1 MDDDLNYTN
10 LVNTRLS
17 NMKWFP
23 PLFSRLRM
31 LPKVAGIAYRSLKTS
46 AYARQG
52 KYLKYSAEFDDV
64 LALRDPRRGLTVT
77 YEELYTI
84 YSSVRAVKD
93 VEGVIAEVGVYKGNT
108 AKVICEIKGDR
119 ALFLFDTFEGMPNE
133 KISDHDNW
141 ELNTHADNN
150 LDSVKQYLS
159 QYSNVTFVPGRFP
172 ESLNQPIGDMAKSQC
187 YSLVN
192 LDVDLYQSTLDA
204 LEFFYPKLSP
214 GGRLISHNYNLKNSP
229 GGNTPGVKKA
239 FDQFFSGRTSQIIE
253 IAETQC
259 VIVKPN

>member
-1 MDDDLNYTN
+1 
-10 LVNTRLS
+10 
-17 NMKWFP
+17 
-23 PLFSRLRM
+23 M
-31 LPKVAGIAYRSLKTS
+31 LPKVLGIAYRSLKTS

-52 KYLKYSAEFDDV
+52 KYLKFSAEFDSV
-64 LALRDPRRGLTVT
+64 LALRDPQRGLTVT
-77 YEELYTI
+77 YDELYTV
-84 YSSVRAVKD
+84 YSSVQATKD
-93 VEGVIAEVGVYKGNT
+93 VQGVIAEVGVYKGNT

-119 ALFLFDTFEGMPNE
+119 PLFLFDTFEGMPNE
-133 KISDHDNW
+133 KISHHDDW
-141 ELNTHADNN
+141 ELDTHADND
-150 LDSVKQYLS
+150 LHSVKQYLS
-159 QYSNVTFVPGRFP
+159 QYPDVNFIPGKFP
-172 ESLNQPIGDMAKSQC
+172 ESLDQPLGDIVKSQC

-239 FDQFFSGRTSQIIE
+239 FHEFFSGRTSQIIE

-259 VIVKPN
+259 IIVKPN